1 MTEDYKALIK
11 GMMGKKRYVHSCC
24 VADMCVRLAE
34 IFGED
39 KEKAYT
45 AGILHDIRKE
55 AEAPV
60 QEKEMLSAGCFV
72 DKAELEAR
80 STWHGIAG
88 AYYVKNVLGIEDND
102 IFNAIRFHTVGRA
115 HMSKLEKIVY
125 LADLVSEDRDFPD
138 VEKYRSYALKS
149 LENGMYQA
157 LKWLIPDLVSS
168 GKKIPV
174 STTEA
179 YNYYMDKAKGNEK

>member
-1 MTEDYKALIK
+1 MAEDYKALIK

-55 AEAPV
+55 AEASV
-60 QEKEMLSAGCFV
+60 QEKEMLAAGCFV

-80 STWHGIAG
+80 ST
-88 AYYVKNVLGIEDND
+88 
-102 IFNAIRFHTVGRA
+102 
-115 HMSKLEKIVY
+115 
-125 LADLVSEDRDFPD
+125 
-138 VEKYRSYALKS
+138 
-149 LENGMYQA
+149 
-157 LKWLIPDLVSS
+157 
-168 GKKIPV
+168 
-174 STTEA
+174 
-179 YNYYMDKAKGNEK
+179 

>member
-55 AEAPV
+55 AEAPI

-72 DKAELEAR
+72 DPAEREA
-80 STWHGIAG
+80 
-88 AYYVKNVLGIEDND
+88 
-102 IFNAIRFHTVGRA
+102 
-115 HMSKLEKIVY
+115 
-125 LADLVSEDRDFPD
+125 
-138 VEKYRSYALKS
+138 
-149 LENGMYQA
+149 
-157 LKWLIPDLVSS
+157 
-168 GKKIPV
+168 
-174 STTEA
+174 
-179 YNYYMDKAKGNEK
+179 